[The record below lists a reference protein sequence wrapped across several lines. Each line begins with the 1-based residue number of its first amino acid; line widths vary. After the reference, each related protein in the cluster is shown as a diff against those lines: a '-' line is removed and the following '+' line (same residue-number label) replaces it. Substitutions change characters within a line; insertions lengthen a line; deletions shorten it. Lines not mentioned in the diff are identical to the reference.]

1 MPPTP
6 TAPPRALLQ
15 SKPRRVRLV
24 LRDGAEVEGGIFLND
39 GQALAP
45 YLGTRK
51 GGWVNLVS
59 ATWISPVEET
69 VTHAVLQA
77 DHVLFAY
84 GPDGDIPVHGVAG
97 TIAVRAIEVTLS
109 DGRKLAGQL
118 CIADRQRLSDFL
130 HTVGKFIPIVGARN
144 VDDGV
149 RFGDVALNH
158 AAVRVLRDT
167 NPSGRATQ
175 ALDMRTLD
183 MTPPI
188 GSDIIGG
195 ARTPPAGATPAK
207 GSAALPPS
215 REVPRPSMA
224 VRPGTAT
231 PGGTPQV
238 RNVPISVPGAAYT
251 LEVPGPNVERRSG
264 GHLAIRPSVVIRLD
278 DDALTEAT
286 VSEAVDIVSPYSP
299 AVTAIAER
307 AARHW
312 LSLVAERF
320 GLAPADPRR
329 LTAETGTAE
338 LWDGIAR
345 ANELTADE
353 LAVHVAAT
361 FRLPIAR
368 LDAIAIDAVRE
379 LAEDIA
385 RQHGVIPMRT
395 DAKHLV
401 LACSDP
407 MNLAAEDAL
416 RQATKKQIVFEVAP
430 PLAILGATDWWYSRL
445 AVPDVMPSHAPAP

>member
-6 TAPPRALLQ
+6 ITPPPRTLQ

-59 ATWISPVEET
+59 ATWLSPVEET
-69 VTHAVLQA
+69 VNHAVLQA

-97 TIAVRAIEVTLS
+97 SIAVRSIEVTLS

-118 CIADRQRLSDFL
+118 AIADRQRLSDFL

-144 VDDGV
+144 VETGV
-149 RFGDVALNH
+149 TFGDVALNH

-167 NPSGRATQ
+167 NPAGRATQ
-175 ALDMRTLD
+175 SLDMRTLD
-183 MTPPI
+183 LTPPI
-188 GSDIIGG
+188 GSDVVGG
-195 ARTPPAGATPAK
+195 ARTPATSGTPVKGGPAVTPSI
-207 GSAALPPS
+207 G
-215 REVPRPSMA
+215 VPRQPQP
-224 VRPGTAT
+224 VRPSTAT
-231 PGGTPQV
+231 PVDAQPV
-238 RNVPISVPGAAYT
+238 RSVPMSVPGGAYT
-251 LEVPGPNVERRSG
+251 LELPGPKVERRSG
-264 GHLAIRPSVVIRLD
+264 GHMAIRPSVVIRLD
-278 DDALTEAT
+278 DVMNEVTE
-286 VSEAVDIVSPYSP
+286 SEAVDVPSPYSP

-307 AARHW
+307 AGRHW

-320 GLAPADPRR
+320 GLAAADPRR
-329 LTAETGTAE
+329 LSESITTTE
-338 LWDGIAR
+338 LWDAIAR
-345 ANELTADE
+345 ANELTVDE
-353 LAVHVAAT
+353 LAVHVGAT

-368 LDAIAIDAVRE
+368 LDAIALDAVRE
-379 LAEDIA
+379 LPEDIA
-385 RQHGVIPMRT
+385 RLHGVIPLRT
-395 DAKHLV
+395 DEKHLV
-401 LACSDP
+401 VACSDP
-407 MNLAAEDAL
+407 MNLAAEEAL
-416 RQATKKQIVFEVAP
+416 RQATRKQVVLEVAP

-445 AVPDVMPSHAPAP
+445 AVPDVMPARPPA